1 MLMHIPPEINKGS
14 PFKKKA
20 VAISN
25 VHHGFPSGSVGTLVC
40 IQFPRS
46 CQLPNEPHKQF
57 CHDVK
62 LLGGDDIYD
71 MTEF

>member
-1 MLMHIPPEINKGS
+1 MAL
-14 PFKKKA
+14 A
-20 VAISN
+20 AISN
-25 VHHGFPSGSVGTLVC
+25 VHGFPSGSVGTIVC

-46 CQLPNEPHKQF
+46 CLLPNEPHKQF